1 MIARKNDGNV
11 IAKKRAHPFRSA
23 VLRGVG
29 VLAPPLLTV
38 LIFLWAGSTIHEY
51 VIRPVSRYACEGLVW
66 WMADIRTDV
75 PAGDRGAA
83 IVSDGDSMY
92 RRMKDGRFVP
102 LEVYDAVTKYDRG
115 ELIPSTAR
123 DLYRRYV
130 EITYLRPYYVI
141 PFVLSIFLLLLYLVG
156 KSLSAGLGRFFSSSL
171 EWGVNRVPVVRNVYS
186 GVKQVSDFMFNERNL
201 EFNRVVAV
209 EFPRKGIWSIG
220 FVTGESFLEI
230 HAAANE
236 PVLTVFIACSPMPI
250 SGFTV
255 NCLKSECVDLNLT
268 FDQACQFLISC
279 GVIVPPHQMP
289 LVQEVNSEPTAVVAA
304 EVPPAGDAGS
314 PST

>member
-1 MIARKNDGNV
+1 MIAQKIDGERS
-11 IAKKRAHPFRSA
+11 AKKRAHPFRSA

-38 LIFLWAGSTIHEY
+38 LIFIWAGSTIHEY
-51 VIRPVSRYACEGLVW
+51 VIRPVSNCAREGLVW
-66 WMADIRTDV
+66 CVADIRNDV
-75 PAGDRGAA
+75 PAGDRGGL

-92 RRMKDGRFVP
+92 RRMNDGRFVP
-102 LEVYDAVTKYDRG
+102 LEVFDLVAKHDRG
-115 ELIPSTAR
+115 EQMPGTAR

-141 PFVLSIFLLLLYLVG
+141 PFVLSIFLLLLYVVG
-156 KSLSAGLGRFFSSSL
+156 KSLSAGIGRFFSNFL
-171 EWGVNRVPVVRNVYS
+171 DWGINRVPVVRNVYS
-186 GVKQVSDFMFNERNL
+186 GVKQVSDFMFNERNI

-230 HAAANE
+230 QAAANE
-236 PVLTVFIACSPMPI
+236 PVLTVFIACSPMPV
-250 SGFTV
+250 SGFTI

-279 GVIVPPHQMP
+279 GVIVPPHQLP
-289 LVQEVNSEPTAVVAA
+289 VLEDTNGDPAPVAPDG
-304 EVPPAGDAGS
+304 PPAIDAANP
-314 PST
+314 PS